1 MERYHLGHPPSSSR
15 KGRKAFCSPGLF
27 PFTNICRRAARFVSL
42 YERFVSLYEQGGETN
57 QLPGMNW
64 FRTGTNRFRTGTNRF

>member
-42 YERFVSLYEQGGETN
+42 YEQGGETN

-64 FRTGTNRFRTGTNRF
+64 FRTGTNRYRTGINWF